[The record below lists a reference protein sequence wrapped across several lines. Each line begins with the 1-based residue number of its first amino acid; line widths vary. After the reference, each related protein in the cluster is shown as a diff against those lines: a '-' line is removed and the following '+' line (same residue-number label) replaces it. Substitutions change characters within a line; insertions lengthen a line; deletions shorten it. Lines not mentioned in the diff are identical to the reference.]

1 MITEIHIFWRMIN
14 SKLIMHSSLQ
24 KNYLFTEH
32 QGLSS
37 ASGFCELCKNYPRH
51 ARLKSFLI
59 ASSQTLKDIK
69 RRVEKKAHLYYHP
82 KYALQR
88 HQYHSQRTLLC
99 CCSHSIPLSKQ
110 MIQNTFKHMLQNTLK

>member
-1 MITEIHIFWRMIN
+1 MITEIHIYWRMIN

-59 ASSQTLKDIK
+59 ASSQTLNDIE

-88 HQYHSQRTLLC
+88 HQYHSQRTLFC
-99 CCSHSIPLSKQ
+99 CCSDSIPLSKQ
-110 MIQNTFKHMLQNTLK
+110 MIQNTFKQMLQNTLK